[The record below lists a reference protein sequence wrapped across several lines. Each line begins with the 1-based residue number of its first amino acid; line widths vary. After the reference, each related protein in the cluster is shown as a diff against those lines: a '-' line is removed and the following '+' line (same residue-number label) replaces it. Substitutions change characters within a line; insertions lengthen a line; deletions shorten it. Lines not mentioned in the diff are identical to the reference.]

1 MTTVEE
7 RMRILK
13 MVEDGKISAEDGAKL
28 LAALA
33 ESRKPPPPPFPPPGA
48 GGEARWFRVRITDSR
63 TGRAKINVNVPAGLV
78 NVGIRMDARFA
89 PNLEAEQ
96 MQALIDALKS
106 GARGK
111 IVDATDEESGEHVE
125 IFVE

>member
-1 MTTVEE
+1 MATVEE
-7 RMRILK
+7 RLRILK
-13 MVEDGKISAEDGAKL
+13 MVEEGKISVQDGAKL

-33 ESRKPPPPPFPPPGA
+33 ESRKSPPPASPPGGA
-48 GGEARWFRVRITDSR
+48 GEARWFRVRVTDTR
-63 TGRAKINVNVPAGLV
+63 TGKAKINVNVPTGLV
-78 NVGIRMDARFA
+78 NVGIRMGARFA

-96 MQALIDALKS
+96 MQAMIDALKS

-111 IVDATDEESGEHVE
+111 ILDMMDDEASEHVE

>member
-13 MVEDGKISAEDGAKL
+13 MVEDGTITAEDGAKL

-33 ESRKPPPPPFPPPGA
+33 ESRQPPPPYPPPGA
-48 GGEARWFRVRITDSR
+48 SGEARWFRVRVTDTR
-63 TGRAKINVNVPAGLV
+63 TGRPKINVNVPTGLV
-78 NVGIRMDARFA
+78 NVGIRMGARLA
-89 PNLEAEQ
+89 PNLEAQQ

-111 IVDATDEESGEHVE
+111 IIDATDNEAGEHVE

>member
-1 MTTVEE
+1 MATVEE

-13 MVEDGKISAEDGAKL
+13 MVEDGKISAQDGAKL

-33 ESRKPPPPPFPPPGA
+33 ETRKPPLSASPPGG
-48 GGEARWFRVRITDSR
+48 GGEARWFRVRVTDIR
-63 TGRAKINVNVPAGLV
+63 TGKAKINVNVPTGLA
-78 NVGIRMDARFA
+78 NVGIRMGARFA

-96 MQALIDALKS
+96 MQAMVDALTS

-111 IVDATDEESGEHVE
+111 ILDMMDDEIGEHVE

>member
-33 ESRKPPPPPFPPPGA
+33 ESRKPPPPPGPPPGA
-48 GGEARWFRVRITDSR
+48 TGDARWFRVRVTDTR
-63 TGRAKINVNVPAGLV
+63 TGRAKISVNIPTGLV
-78 NVGIRMDARFA
+78 NVGIRMGARFA

-96 MQALIDALKS
+96 MQAMIDALKS

-111 IVDATDEESGEHVE
+111 IIDATDDETGEHVE

>member
-13 MVEDGKISAEDGAKL
+13 MVEDGKITAEDGAKL

-48 GGEARWFRVRITDSR
+48 AGEARWFRVRVTDTR
-63 TGRAKINVNVPAGLV
+63 TGRAKINVNIPTGLV
-78 NVGIRMDARFA
+78 NVGIRMGARFA

-111 IVDATDEESGEHVE
+111 IIDATDDESGEHVE

>member
-1 MTTVEE
+1 MTSVEE
-7 RMRILK
+7 RLRILK

-33 ESRKPPPPPFPPPGA
+33 ESRKPPPPPPPPPG
-48 GGEARWFRVRITDSR
+48 GTPDARWFRVRVTDTR
-63 TGRAKINVNVPAGLV
+63 TNRPKINVNIPAGLV
-78 NVGIRMDARFA
+78 NVGIRMGARFA
-89 PNLEAEQ
+89 PNLEADQ
-96 MQALIDALKS
+96 MQAMIDALKS

-111 IVDATDEESGEHVE
+111 ILDVTEDEAGEHVE

>member
-1 MTTVEE
+1 MTSVEE

-33 ESRKPPPPPFPPPGA
+33 ESRKPPPSSPPPPG
-48 GGEARWFRVRITDSR
+48 GTPDARWFRVRVTDTR
-63 TGRAKINVNVPAGLV
+63 TNRPKINVNIPAGLV
-78 NVGIRMDARFA
+78 NVGIRMGARFA
-89 PNLEAEQ
+89 PNLEADQ
-96 MQALIDALKS
+96 MQAMMDALKS

-111 IVDATDEESGEHVE
+111 ILDVTDDEAGEHVE

>member
-7 RMRILK
+7 RLRILK
-13 MVEDGKISAEDGAKL
+13 MVEDGKISAEDAAKL

-33 ESRKPPPPPFPPPGA
+33 ESRKPPPPPSQPPGTS
-48 GGEARWFRVRITDSR
+48 GEARWFRVRVTDSR
-63 TGRAKINVNVPAGLV
+63 TGRAKINVNIPTGLV
-78 NVGIRMDARFA
+78 NVGIRMGARFA
-89 PNLEAEQ
+89 PNLEASQ
-96 MQALIDALKS
+96 MQAMIDALKS

-111 IVDATDEESGEHVE
+111 IVDATDDESGEHVE

>member
-13 MVEDGKISAEDGAKL
+13 MVEDGKISADDGAKL

-48 GGEARWFRVRITDSR
+48 AGEARWFRVPVTEKR
-63 TGRAKINVNVPAGLV
+63 TGRAKNKVNIPTGLL
-78 NVGIRMDARFA
+78 NVGIRMGARFA
-89 PNLEAEQ
+89 PNLQAEQ

-111 IVDATDEESGEHVE
+111 IVDASDDELGERVE

>member
-1 MTTVEE
+1 MTTVDE

-13 MVEDGKISAEDGAKL
+13 MVEDGKISAQDGAKL

-33 ESRKPPPPPFPPPGA
+33 ESRKAPPPPPTPPGA
-48 GGEARWFRVRITDSR
+48 AGDARWFRVRVTDTR
-63 TGRAKINVNVPAGLV
+63 TGRAKINVNVPTGLV
-78 NVGIRMDARFA
+78 NVGIRMGARFA

-96 MQALIDALKS
+96 MQAMIDALKS
-106 GARGK
+106 GTRGK
-111 IVDATDEESGEHVE
+111 ILDMVDDEAGEHVE